1 MTTKKCTKQHDA
13 RAKLLFCLTN
23 LLLFDDLVAVAVAV
37 AVVVAKAPKLNGKDL
52 KQKSG
57 RLL

>member
-37 AVVVAKAPKLNGKDL
+37 VVAKAPKLNGKDL